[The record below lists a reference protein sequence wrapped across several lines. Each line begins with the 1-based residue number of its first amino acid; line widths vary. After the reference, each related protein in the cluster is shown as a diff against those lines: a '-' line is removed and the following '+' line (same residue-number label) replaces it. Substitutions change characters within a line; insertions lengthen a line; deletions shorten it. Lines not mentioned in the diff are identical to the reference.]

1 MIVGFTGTRK
11 GMTHTQ
17 RVQVVNI
24 LSGLQPDAF
33 HHGGCVGAD
42 AEAHALA
49 DRLRIPTVIHTPTD
63 GRFQATLFL
72 ARSEIRPPKPYLER
86 NHDIVDESDVL
97 IATPGQVN
105 EVRRSG
111 TWATIR
117 YARKQDKTVLLVLPE
132 E

>member
-49 DRLRIPTVIHTPTD
+49 DRLRIPT
-63 GRFQATLFL
+63 
-72 ARSEIRPPKPYLER
+72 EIRPPKPYLER

-117 YARKQDKTVLLVLPE
+117 YARKQDTTVLLVLPE